1 MAVATF
7 AYDVK
12 IARVQRTL
20 RWLEEDA
27 SLLSLRVRDL
37 SPERQKVAK
46 TFAASMIDQTRAEL
60 DRLMQERTQESEEE
74 AAPCEPAD

>member
-1 MAVATF
+1 MATF

-46 TFAASMIDQTRAEL
+46 SFAASMIDQTRAEL
-60 DRLMQERTQESEEE
+60 DRLMQQRTQESEE
-74 AAPCEPAD
+74 ADAPCEPAD

>member
-1 MAVATF
+1 VATF

-37 SPERQKVAK
+37 SPERQKVAES
-46 TFAASMIDQTRAEL
+46 FAASMIDQTRAEL
-60 DRLMQERTQESEEE
+60 TRLMQERTQESEQDDM
-74 AAPCEPAD
+74 PCEPAD

>member
-1 MAVATF
+1 MATF

-46 TFAASMIDQTRAEL
+46 TFAASMIDQTRLEL
-60 DRLMQERTQESEEE
+60 DRLMQERTQESEEQDS
-74 AAPCEPAD
+74 PCEPAD

>member
-1 MAVATF
+1 MATF

-37 SPERQKVAK
+37 SPERQKVAES
-46 TFAASMIDQTRAEL
+46 FAASMIDQTRAEL
-60 DRLMQERTQESEEE
+60 TRLMQERTQESEQDDM
-74 AAPCEPAD
+74 PCEPAD

>member
-1 MAVATF
+1 MATF

-37 SPERQKVAK
+37 SPERQKVAQ
-46 TFAASMIDQTRAEL
+46 TFAARMIDQTRAEL
-60 DRLMQERTQESEEE
+60 DRLLQERTQESEQ
-74 AAPCEPAD
+74 ADMPCEPAD

>member
-1 MAVATF
+1 VATF

-27 SLLSLRVRDL
+27 SLLSMRVRDL
-37 SPERQKVAK
+37 SPERQRVAK
-46 TFAASMIDQTRAEL
+46 SFAASMIDQTRAEL
-60 DRLMQERTQESEEE
+60 DRLMQERTHEDEEE
-74 AAPCEPAD
+74 STPCEPAD

>member
-1 MAVATF
+1 MATF

-60 DRLMQERTQESEEE
+60 DRLMQERTQESEEQDS
-74 AAPCEPAD
+74 PCEPAD

>member
-1 MAVATF
+1 VATL

-27 SLLSLRVRDL
+27 TLLSMRVRDL
-37 SPERQKVAK
+37 SPERQGVAK
-46 TFAASMIDQTRAEL
+46 RFAASMIDQTRAEL
-60 DRLMQERTQESEEE
+60 DRLIHERTQKDEEE
-74 AAPCEPAD
+74 SAPCEPAD

>member
-1 MAVATF
+1 MATF

-27 SLLSLRVRDL
+27 SLLSLRFKDL
-37 SPERQKVAK
+37 SPERQSVARS
-46 TFAASMIDQTRAEL
+46 FAASMIDQTRAEL
-60 DRLMQERTQESEEE
+60 ERLLQERTEEGDG
-74 AAPCEPAD
+74 ADFPCEPAD

>member
-1 MAVATF
+1 MATF

-37 SPERQKVAK
+37 SPERQKVAQ
-46 TFAASMIDQTRAEL
+46 TFAARMIDQTRAEL
-60 DRLMQERTQESEEE
+60 DRLLQERTQESEQ
-74 AAPCEPAD
+74 ADMPCVPAD